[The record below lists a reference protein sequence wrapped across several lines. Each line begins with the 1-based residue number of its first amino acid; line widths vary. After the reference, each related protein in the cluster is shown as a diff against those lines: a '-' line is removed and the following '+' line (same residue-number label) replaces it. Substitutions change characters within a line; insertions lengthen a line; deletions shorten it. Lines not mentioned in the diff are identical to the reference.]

1 MSLPLGCYAANNVA
15 DNGGKRNV
23 LVILC
28 DQLRP
33 DFLNIYGG
41 KMVETE
47 GINRLAQMGVVFDN
61 ATTASP
67 VSGPARASIMT
78 GLYPSSHGVWTNDHV
93 FNEGLD
99 YLPKRMTD
107 NGYIT
112 AAFGKLHHA
121 PANDSKGFNIYIPME
136 ESRLKDNEP
145 YVRYMRKKYPDER
158 IQRYNHF
165 SKGLS
170 FAKPMNEHYDYW
182 TTDNA
187 LGFLDDFNAGVFGD
201 RPFFLWLSLQG
212 PHGPYDPP
220 KELKGS
226 ADESKIPDRIKVSM
240 DELPSVIKVRS
251 PYFNNEELLKKE
263 RLAYA
268 EKIKLED
275 NQTARVLDFLKENGL
290 LENTTIIFSA
300 DHGDQIGDHNQNQ
313 KGPFPYPY
321 HQNIPMIVA
330 NHPDLKNGDR
340 CDALVSNLDIAA
352 TCLEI
357 ANDTV
362 PLGLSRSMSKMVNDK
377 SFQREVNF
385 AEFCDSYKMV
395 EDKQYRMAYF
405 PFEGEIMLYDK
416 VKDPYYN
423 KNLGRDSKYDSVKLS
438 FMKHLMDFQIICKG
452 IKIEAQDF
460 TNEIQKE
467 VIKKNPYWKKDFKI
481 YFPLTYFK
489 WKSLK
494 ENGVDNTY
502 NDFCIPMKVENAYGV
517 FWEDSRYGNIK

>member
-1 MSLPLGCYAANNVA
+1 
-15 DNGGKRNV
+15 
-23 LVILC
+23 
-28 DQLRP
+28 
-33 DFLNIYGG
+33 
-41 KMVETE
+41 
-47 GINRLAQMGVVFDN
+47 
-61 ATTASP
+61 
-67 VSGPARASIMT
+67 
-78 GLYPSSHGVWTNDHV
+78 
-93 FNEGLD
+93 
-99 YLPKRMTD
+99 
-107 NGYIT
+107 
-112 AAFGKLHHA
+112 
-121 PANDSKGFNIYIPME
+121 
-136 ESRLKDNEP
+136 
-145 YVRYMRKKYPDER
+145 
-158 IQRYNHF
+158 
-165 SKGLS
+165 
-170 FAKPMNEHYDYW
+170 
-182 TTDNA
+182 
-187 LGFLDDFNAGVFGD
+187 
-201 RPFFLWLSLQG
+201 
-212 PHGPYDPP
+212 
-220 KELKGS
+220 
-226 ADESKIPDRIKVSM
+226 
-240 DELPSVIKVRS
+240 
-251 PYFNNEELLKKE
+251 
-263 RLAYA
+263 
-268 EKIKLED
+268 
-275 NQTARVLDFLKENGL
+275 
-290 LENTTIIFSA
+290 
-300 DHGDQIGDHNQNQ
+300 
-313 KGPFPYPY
+313 
-321 HQNIPMIVA
+321 MIVA

-416 VKDPYYN
+416 VKDPYYK